1 MVGAISMIVN
11 ENSGVDEAL
20 SFLQAV

>member
-20 SFLQAV
+20 SFLKAV